1 MAGRGWPQLA
11 GILGILGS
19 LLMVLA
25 GILLLPLIV
34 VALEGNWGSGSIAGA
49 FAIPAGISMVAG
61 IALRS
66 IFGQRSPTVSQAML
80 LCALA
85 WFVLSLI
92 GALPFV
98 LALGADFV
106 DAYFETVS
114 GFTTTGITMFTGLD
128 GMPRSILFWRALT
141 QWVGGLGI
149 LTFFLAITAEV
160 PGAHMLYRAET
171 HKVESGRPVPGMAH
185 TVRILWLLYCAFT
198 AAVALGLRASG
209 LSLFDSVCHSFTALA
224 TGGFSPYDASIGH
237 YAAAALPHY
246 RTVEYILVGGMLLG
260 GTSFMAHY
268 RVVRGK
274 PGSLFRGL
282 EMRLW
287 WTLIIGLTGVVLLER
302 FLGGSFGA
310 FESELRTCLFQ
321 VVSILT
327 TTGFATRDIGSP
339 FFGAAARLLFLF
351 MMVVGGCTGSTAGGI
366 KVLRIGLLGKLMG
379 RELRRLVIP
388 RRALSRV
395 IVDGKLLSPAEAYR
409 TSALFFSWVGL
420 LLLGGA
426 ITALL
431 SNHGALSSF
440 SGMCSALGNI
450 GPCYIPTSEMAA
462 LHPGIKLLY
471 VVGMVAGRLE
481 ILPVLL
487 LFSRRAWRG

>member
-1 MAGRGWPQLA
+1 MIGRGGSRL
-11 GILGILGS
+11 GGVLGILGS

-25 GILLLPLIV
+25 GILLLPLLV
-34 VALEGNWGSGSIAGA
+34 VALDGAWGDGSIAAA
-49 FAIPAGISMVAG
+49 FAIPAGISMAAG

-66 IFGQRSPTVSQAML
+66 LFGSATPSVSQAML
-80 LCALA
+80 VCALA
-85 WFVLSLI
+85 WFVLSAF
-92 GALPFV
+92 GAVPFV
-98 LALGADFV
+98 LATGADFV

-149 LTFFLAITAEV
+149 LTFFLAITAQV
-160 PGAHMLYRAET
+160 PGAHRLYRAET
-171 HKVESGRPVPGMAH
+171 HKVESGRPIPGMAH
-185 TVRILWLLYCAFT
+185 TVRFLWLLYGAFT
-198 AAVALGLRASG
+198 TAVVLGLQLSG
-209 LSLFDSVCHSFTALA
+209 LSLFDSVCHAFTAVA

-237 YAAAALPHY
+237 YVAVGLPHY
-246 RTVEYILVGGMLLG
+246 RAVEYILIGGMLLG
-260 GTSFMAHY
+260 GTSFMVHY
-268 RVVRGK
+268 KVIRGR

-287 WTLIIGLTGVVLLER
+287 WSLIIGLTGVVLLER
-302 FLGGSFGA
+302 FLSGSFGA
-310 FESELRTCLFQ
+310 FERELRTCLFQ

-339 FFGAAARLLFLF
+339 FFGTVARLMFLV
-351 MMVVGGCTGSTAGGI
+351 MMVVGGCTGSTGGGI
-366 KVLRIGLLGKLMG
+366 KVLRVGVLGKLAG

-388 RRALSRV
+388 RRALSRA

-409 TSALFFSWVGL
+409 TSALFFAWVVL
-420 LLLGGA
+420 LLVGGSV
-426 ITALL
+426 TAFL
-431 SNHGALSSF
+431 SDHGALSSF

-450 GPCYIPTSEMAA
+450 GPCYIPAPEMGA
-462 LHPGIKLLY
+462 LHPGVKLLY